1 MKPVF
6 VNDLIENQTITSFFL
21 VSEKETPRT
30 RKGKSYL
37 RLELADRTGTIEARM
52 WEGFEKDAGAIGRN
66 TVVEVQGRVET
77 YRGRRQ
83 LILER
88 IRLAEPGEYDLADF
102 QPLTHLD
109 VDALYARLSEL
120 IAGIGNPHLRALL
133 EGLLADPALASRL
146 KQAPA
151 AKSMHHAY
159 PGGLLEHIVN
169 LCELCCAVA
178 PRYPEVNVDLL
189 LAGAILHDI
198 GKLEELRYE
207 GSFGYTTEGL
217 LLGHIV
223 QGLALVRSRIE
234 ALEDFPEPLRVAIEH
249 MIVSHHGQYEFGSP
263 RLPMFPEA
271 LLLHYLD
278 DLDSKMAAARVSLAA
293 GTDEEGWTAR
303 NDALGRRLLD
313 LSRYLSS
320 AADAVAQ
327 ADETTVAP
335 SQQQAEPRTARSGEA

>member
-6 VNDLIENQTITSFFL
+6 VNDLAANQTITSFFL
-21 VSEKETPRT
+21 VSEKETRWT
-30 RKGKSYL
+30 REGKPYL

-52 WEGFEKDAGAIGRN
+52 WEGFEAAAETIGRN
-66 TVVEVQGRVET
+66 TVVKVQGRVET

-88 IRLAEPGEYDLADF
+88 IRVADPGEYEPADI
-102 QPLTHLD
+102 QPLAHLD
-109 VDALYARLSEL
+109 VDALYARLNEL
-120 IAGIGNPHLRALL
+120 VAGIGDPHLRALL
-133 EGLLADPALASRL
+133 EGLLADPAVASRL

-151 AKSMHHAY
+151 AKSLHHAY

-169 LCELCCAVA
+169 LCELCRSVA
-178 PRYPEVNVDLL
+178 LRYPEVNADLL

-198 GKLEELRYE
+198 GKLEELRCE

-223 QGLALVRSRIE
+223 QGLALVRRRIE
-234 ALEDFPEPLRVAIEH
+234 ALENFPEPLRVALEH

-278 DLDSKMAAARVSLAA
+278 DLDSKMAAARASLAA

-313 LSRYLSS
+313 LSRYLGG
-320 AADAVAQ
+320 AAEAAAQ
-327 ADETTVAP
+327 AGETEAAP
-335 SQQQAEPRTARSGEA
+335 QQERVEPHAARSGEA